1 MNQHDDKFIDELKSS
16 LKQGEDNLDAN
27 TNSSLSQ
34 ARNSALK
41 ELDSSVLT
49 RWRSPMFATAAFAS
63 VLLSLS
69 VFFII
74 YSNGS
79 IQENNGFIF
88 DEAEYALFIE
98 SSDVLA
104 GNLEEEIEFYEW
116 LDEQETS

>member
-34 ARNSALK
+34 ARNNALK

-69 VFFII
+69 VFFTI

>member
-34 ARNSALK
+34 ARNNALK
-41 ELDSSVLT
+41 ELDSSVIT

-69 VFFII
+69 VFFTI

-88 DEAEYALFIE
+88 DEAEYVLFIE